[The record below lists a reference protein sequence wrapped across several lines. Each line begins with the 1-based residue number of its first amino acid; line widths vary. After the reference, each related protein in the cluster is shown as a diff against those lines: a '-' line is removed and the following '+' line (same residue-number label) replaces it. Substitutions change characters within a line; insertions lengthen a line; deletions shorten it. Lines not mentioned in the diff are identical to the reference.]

1 MAGILFPAFLP
12 ACGDSLALPGEA
24 EVANLVA
31 VSGGNQIGTPGSQLS
46 QPLVVEAQTS
56 SGQPIR
62 GVNIL
67 FRFADDFD
75 GGALSP
81 GAATTGPD
89 GRAGAEVT
97 LGLDPGTQ
105 TVEALVEQGSSG
117 AVSVRFRLTALRL
130 DDGGD
135 GDGDGGPG
143 GGGGDGD
150 GDHGGG
156 DDD

>member
-1 MAGILFPAFLP
+1 
-12 ACGDSLALPGEA
+12 
-24 EVANLVA
+24 VATLVP
-31 VSGGNQIGTPGSQLS
+31 VSGGNQVGTPGSQLS
-46 QPLVVEAQTS
+46 QPLVVEARTS
-56 SGQPIR
+56 SGEPIR

-67 FRFADDFD
+67 FRFEDDFD

-97 LGLDPGTQ
+97 LGQDPGTQ
-105 TVEALVEQGSSG
+105 TVEARVERGSSE
-117 AVSVRFRLTALRL
+117 AVSVRFRLTALRP
-130 DDGGD
+130 DDDGD
-135 GDGDGGPG
+135 GDGDRGPGGG

-150 GDHGGG
+150 